1 MSDWVRY
8 LENKKLWTCT
18 PRSIPPPLRVSIL
31 LSLFSCFFLPSFSL
45 LPPSVTSVCTHAGKR
60 AYAARGNNG
69 GFHGVLY
76 PSPRPSIRNIRCTR
90 AEDGHPPPIFV
101 NQASKSR
108 RKLESCGASFKMESI
123 LIRSVSSVER

>member
-18 PRSIPPPLRVSIL
+18 PRSISSCFDPS

-45 LPPSVTSVCTHAGKR
+45 LPLSVTSVCTHAGKR

-90 AEDGHPPPIFV
+90 AEDGHPPLIFV